1 VAVSKTKPIAAVED
15 VYGAG
20 HRHFGEN
27 YVQELVEKAPR
38 LPSDIRWH
46 FIGQLQSNKA
56 KVLVSSVPNLWA
68 VESVD
73 SIKLAGLL
81 NKAAEAAGRSEP
93 LRVFVQVNTSAE
105 AQKGGVAP
113 GEETVALARYVV
125 QSCPSLR
132 LVGLMTIGRLGDV
145 ARVYFERLQ
154 AQRDGVLAALA
165 AADIE
170 PGRFGPLSGDAPAA
184 GAASGATEASTHTG
198 AARTGS
204 GRVAG
209 SLEAS
214 GAGAGAGL
222 PSSPASAAGGHASLP
237 QGAALELSMGMSGD
251 FELAIDCGSTN
262 VRVGSSIF
270 GAREYAGHK
279 AAAEASEAAA
289 RAAEA
294 AAEAD
299 HHSQLATEGEPVAS
313 GAGVGSGHR
322 SVHAAASR

>member
-1 VAVSKTKPIAAVED
+1 VSKTKPIAAVED

-73 SIKLAGLL
+73 SSKLAGLL

-105 AQKGGVAP
+105 TQKGGVAP
-113 GEETVALARYVV
+113 GDETMALARYVV
-125 QSCPSLR
+125 ESCPALR

-154 AQRDGVLAALA
+154 EQRDAVLAALA
-165 AADIE
+165 AAGIE
-170 PGRFGPLSGDAPAA
+170 PGRFGPLPGGAPAAGGA
-184 GAASGATEASTHTG
+184 GAASGTAEASTH
-198 AARTGS
+198 S
-204 GRVAG
+204 GRGCESG

-214 GAGAGAGL
+214 GASAGAGL
-222 PSSPASAAGGHASLP
+222 PAPSASGHASLP
-237 QGAALELSMGMSGD
+237 QGALELSMGMSGD
-251 FELAIDCGSTN
+251 FELAIECGSTN

-294 AAEAD
+294 AVEAE
-299 HHSQLATEGEPVAS
+299 HHSQLAGEGAPVA
-313 GAGVGSGHR
+313 AGSGHPT
-322 SVHAAASR
+322 AAAAAVSR

>member
-1 VAVSKTKPIAAVED
+1 

-38 LPSDIRWH
+38 LPADIRWH

-73 SIKLAGLL
+73 SAKLAGLL

-125 QSCPSLR
+125 ESCPSLR

-154 AQRDGVLAALA
+154 EQREGVLAALA
-165 AADIE
+165 AAGIE
-170 PGRFGPLSGDAPAA
+170 SGRFGPLPGDAPVAGGA
-184 GAASGATEASTHTG
+184 GAASGAAEPATH
-198 AARTGS
+198 AAAERRGS
-204 GRVAG
+204 GSGVGLLEARSASAG
-209 SLEAS
+209 AVLPSSSAS
-214 GAGAGAGL
+214 GAG
-222 PSSPASAAGGHASLP
+222 GHAPLP
-237 QGAALELSMGMSGD
+237 QGALELSMGMSGD

-289 RAAEA
+289 RVAEA
-294 AAEAD
+294 AAETDQHA
-299 HHSQLATEGEPVAS
+299 QLAGEGGPVAAS
-313 GAGVGSGHR
+313 VGSGGSGHGPAP
-322 SVHAAASR
+322 VSR